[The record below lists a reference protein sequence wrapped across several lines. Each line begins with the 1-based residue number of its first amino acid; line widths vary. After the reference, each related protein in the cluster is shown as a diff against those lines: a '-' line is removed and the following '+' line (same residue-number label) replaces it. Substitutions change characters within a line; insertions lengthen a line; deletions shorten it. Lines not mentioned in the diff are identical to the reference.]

1 MTAGPNRRPI
11 ALVTGAS
18 MGLGAEFA
26 RLLASE
32 GYDLVLTARS
42 ADRLTALKKEVEG
55 LHGISAHVI
64 VHDLADPRAPIA
76 LYHDVRAAGIEIDVL
91 INNAGFGMYGVFH
104 KSDLQTELDM
114 IQVNI
119 TAVVHLTKLFIR
131 DMVAR
136 GSGRIVN
143 VASTAGFQPGPLQPV
158 YYASKA
164 FVLSFTEAIA
174 NELRGTGVTATALC
188 PGPTP
193 TEFQK
198 RANVGKVRGLK
209 LMMRVNPDAVV
220 RAGYHGMLKGKPVV
234 VPGALNNVIIFL
246 LRLAPRRM
254 VTAAVRRLQ
263 SASD

>member
-1 MTAGPNRRPI
+1 MPDRRPL

-42 ADRLTALKKEVEG
+42 SDKLTALKKEVEG
-55 LHGISAHVI
+55 LHGVRAHI
-64 VHDLADPRAPIA
+64 VVQDLADPRAPIA
-76 LYHDVRAAGIEIDVL
+76 IYDDVRAAGLEIDVL
-91 INNAGFGMYGVFH
+91 VNNAGFGMYGLFYA
-104 KSDLQTELDM
+104 SDLQTELDM

-119 TAVVHLTKLFIR
+119 TAVVHLTKLFMR
-131 DMVAR
+131 DMVAKKR
-136 GSGRIVN
+136 GRIVN
-143 VASTAGFQPGPLQPV
+143 VASTAGFQAGPLQSV

-198 RANVGKVRGLK
+198 RANVGRVRGLR
-209 LMMRVNPDAVV
+209 LMMRVEPDAVV
-220 RAGYHGMLKGKPVV
+220 RAGYKGMLQGKPVV
-234 VPGALNNVIIFL
+234 VPGALNNAIIFL
-246 LRLAPRRM
+246 LRLFPRRM
-254 VTAAVRRLQ
+254 VTAVVRRIQ
-263 SASD
+263 TASD

>member
-1 MTAGPNRRPI
+1 MPDRRPI
-11 ALVTGAS
+11 ALITGAS

-26 RLLASE
+26 RQFASE

-42 ADRLTALKKEVEG
+42 ADKLAALKKEVEG
-55 LHGISAHVI
+55 LHGIRAHVI
-64 VHDLADPRAPIA
+64 VQDLTDPKAPIA
-76 LYHDVRAAGIEIDVL
+76 LHDAVRAAGLEVDVL
-91 INNAGFGMYGVFH
+91 VNNAGFGMYGLFYQ
-104 KSDLQTELDM
+104 SDLQTELDM

-119 TAVVHLTKLFIR
+119 TAVVHLTKLFLR
-131 DMVAR
+131 DMVAHKR
-136 GSGRIVN
+136 GRILN

-220 RAGYHGMLKGKPVV
+220 RAGYRGMIKGKPVV
-234 VPGALNNVIIFL
+234 VPGALNNVLIFL
-246 LRLAPRRM
+246 LRLVPRRM
-254 VTAAVRRLQ
+254 VTSMVRRIQ
-263 SASD
+263 TASE

>member
-1 MTAGPNRRPI
+1 MSRERPV
-11 ALVTGAS
+11 ALITGAS

-32 GYDLVLTARS
+32 GHDLVLTARS
-42 ADRLTALKKEVEG
+42 ADRLAALKKEIEG
-55 LHGISAHVI
+55 LHGVSVHVF
-64 VHDLADPRAPIA
+64 VHDLADPEAPAA
-76 LYHDVRAAGIEIDVL
+76 LYHDVRAAGLDVDVL
-91 INNAGFGMYGVFH
+91 VNNAGFGMYGFFYR
-104 KSDLQTELDM
+104 SDLQTELDM

-119 TAVVHLTKLFIR
+119 SAVVHLTKLFVR

-136 GSGRIVN
+136 GNGRIMN

-164 FVLSFTEAIA
+164 FVLSFTEAVA

-198 RANVGKVRGLK
+198 RANVGNVRGLR
-209 LMMRVNPDAVV
+209 LMMRVDPDVVV
-220 RAGYHGMLKGKPVV
+220 RAGYQGMMKGKPVV
-234 VPGALNNVIIFL
+234 VPGALNNLIIFL
-246 LRLAPRRM
+246 LRLSPRRM
-254 VTAAVRRLQ
+254 VTAAVRRVQ
-263 SASD
+263 AQRD

>member
-1 MTAGPNRRPI
+1 MSRTRPV
-11 ALVTGAS
+11 ALITGAS

-42 ADRLTALKKEVEG
+42 GDRLAALKKEIEG
-55 LHGISAHVI
+55 LHGVSVHNFI
-64 VHDLADPRAPIA
+64 HDLVDPKAPTA
-76 LYHDVRAAGIEIDVL
+76 LYDDVRAAGLEVDVL
-91 INNAGFGMYGVFH
+91 VNNAGFGLYGFFYQ
-104 KSDLQTELDM
+104 SDLQTELDM

-119 TAVVHLTKLFIR
+119 TAVVHLSKLFIR

-136 GSGRIVN
+136 GSGRILN

-174 NELRGTGVTATALC
+174 NELRGSGVSATALC

-198 RANVGKVRGLK
+198 RANVGNPRGLR
-209 LMMRVNPDAVV
+209 LMMRVDPDVVV
-220 RAGYHGMLKGKPVV
+220 RAGYAGMMKGKPVV
-234 VPGALNNVIIFL
+234 VPGSLNNVIVFL
-246 LRLAPRRM
+246 LRLFPRRA
-254 VTAAVRRLQ
+254 VTAVVRRLQ
-263 SASD
+263 TVRD